1 MLTMRR
7 LTMVFALA
15 GLAAAGLVLGACG
28 GGNGGDPAGQPG
40 QELRSDLQR
49 ITAPDVGQQQLAAQV
64 AANNRFAFE
73 LYHQLVAGDENLFF
87 SPHSIEVALAM
98 TWAGAR
104 GETESAMAEALNF
117 ELGQAELHPV
127 FNALDLELNDRGEGA
142 EGSDGEGFRLNVIN
156 SIWGQTGYTFMDAF
170 LDTLALHYGAGL
182 RLLDFWS
189 DPDAAG
195 EQINLWVEQV
205 TEQRIQDLIPPGTLS
220 AYTKLVLVNAIY
232 FNAAWQS
239 PFDEDNTRDAAFHT
253 AAGSTVEV
261 PMMHQQLECGWAEG
275 LDYQAVELPYD
286 GGQLAMLVLVP
297 ELGSLDEFEQRLDGA
312 FIEDLHANMQWGMVE
327 LAMPRWEYDGETIK
341 LVEPLKA
348 LGMGIAFENGQA
360 DFSGINGRH
369 DLFIH
374 NVLHQAFVKVN
385 EKGTEA
391 AAATAVIVGDVGIPP
406 QGPAVTLDR
415 PFIYLIQDRPTGQI
429 LFLGR
434 VTDPS

>member
-1 MLTMRR
+1 
-7 LTMVFALA
+7 
-15 GLAAAGLVLGACG
+15 
-28 GGNGGDPAGQPG
+28 
-40 QELRSDLQR
+40 
-49 ITAPDVGQQQLAAQV
+49 
-64 AANNRFAFE
+64 
-73 LYHQLVAGDENLFF
+73 
-87 SPHSIEVALAM
+87 
-98 TWAGAR
+98 
-104 GETESAMAEALNF
+104 
-117 ELGQAELHPV
+117 
-127 FNALDLELNDRGEGA
+127 
-142 EGSDGEGFRLNVIN
+142 
-156 SIWGQTGYTFMDAF
+156 
-170 LDTLALHYGAGL
+170 
-182 RLLDFWS
+182 
-189 DPDAAG
+189 
-195 EQINLWVEQV
+195 
-205 TEQRIQDLIPPGTLS
+205 
-220 AYTKLVLVNAIY
+220 
-232 FNAAWQS
+232 
-239 PFDEDNTRDAAFHT
+239 
-253 AAGSTVEV
+253 
-261 PMMHQQLECGWAEG
+261 MMHQQLECGWAEG

-429 LFLGR
+429 LFLNRDQSLADPTAAPMARRMAWAMFMGR
-434 VTDPS
+434 MGKSRSAAGSWTTVAFFTPAIRLRPTLASTGVNRLSHSAEMRGLSTGTRMKARLSPRWRAYSCIRSR